1 MMKIRICLT
10 VLLLVMVL
18 GACVSG
24 SGTSDLEKAP
34 PNIIYILADDLG
46 YGDLG
51 SYGQEKFSTPHLDLL
66 ASEGIQFTR
75 HYSGSTVC
83 APSRSVL
90 MTGLHTGHTPIR
102 GNQEVKPEGQ
112 WPMPASAQ
120 TLAEGL
126 KKAGYVTGA
135 FGKWGLGYPGSAGDP
150 VNQGFDRF
158 FGYNCQRYAHRYY
171 PEYLWENEEKVYLD
185 GNDWSNTETYAPDLI
200 QQKTLDFIRE
210 NRDTSFFAFVP
221 IVIPHAELIVPDD
234 DIYQNYLGKFPETP
248 YVGRPGADYGPD
260 MLISMY
266 CSQENP
272 HATFAAMVHRIDL
285 YVGEIVAVLE
295 ELGLSDNTII
305 MFTSDNGPHLEGG
318 ADPGFFNSNAGLRGY
333 KRDLYEGG
341 IRVPFIVSWP
351 GTIDGGR
358 TSDHPSAFWDVLP
371 TLAELTGFKY
381 EETDGISFLP
391 ELLGQEQPKHEL
403 LYWEFHEMGGKQ
415 ALLTDEWKAIRLN
428 VGQAPAGPLELYNLK
443 EDPKEENNVA
453 ESHPDLVEAFAR
465 MMDEERAPSAKFN
478 FGRRAN

>member
-1 MMKIRICLT
+1 MILALVLT
-10 VLLLVMVL
+10 
-18 GACVSG
+18 ACVSKNAR
-24 SGTSDLEKAP
+24 TELLQTP

-51 SYGQEKFSTPHLDLL
+51 SYGQQVFETTHLDQL
-66 ASEGIQFTR
+66 AREGIRFTR

-112 WPMPASAQ
+112 WPLPASAQ

-126 KKAGYVTGA
+126 KEVGYVTGA
-135 FGKWGLGYPGSAGDP
+135 FGKWGLGYPGSEGDP
-150 VNQGFDRF
+150 VNQGFDSF

-171 PEYLWENEEKVYLD
+171 PEYLWENMEKVYLE
-185 GNDWSNTETYAPDLI
+185 GNDWTTTQTYAPDLI
-200 QQKTLDFIRE
+200 QQKTLEFIRE

-234 DIYQNYLGKFPETP
+234 DIYQHYLGNYPETP

-260 MLISMY
+260 MTISMY

-272 HATFAAMVHRIDL
+272 HATFAAMVHRIDR
-285 YVGEIVAVLE
+285 YVGEIVKELE
-295 ELGLSDNTII
+295 ELGLSENTLI
-305 MFTSDNGPHLEGG
+305 MFTSDNGPHSEGG
-318 ADPGFFNSNAGLRGY
+318 ADPRFFNSNAGLRGF

-341 IRVPFIVSWP
+341 IRVPFIVTWP
-351 GTIDGGR
+351 GAIIEGSV
-358 TSDHPSAFWDVLP
+358 SDHPSAFWDVLP

-391 ELLGQEQPKHEL
+391 ELLGNEQTRHDF

-415 ALLTDEWKAIRLN
+415 AILKDEWKAVRLN
-428 VGQAPAGPLELYNLK
+428 VGKAPNGPLELYNLESDPFE
-443 EDPKEENNVA
+443 EDNVA
-453 ESHPDLVEAFAR
+453 EEHPDLVESFAS
-465 MMDEERAPSAKFN
+465 MMDEEREPSAKFN
-478 FGRRAN
+478 FGRKAKRE